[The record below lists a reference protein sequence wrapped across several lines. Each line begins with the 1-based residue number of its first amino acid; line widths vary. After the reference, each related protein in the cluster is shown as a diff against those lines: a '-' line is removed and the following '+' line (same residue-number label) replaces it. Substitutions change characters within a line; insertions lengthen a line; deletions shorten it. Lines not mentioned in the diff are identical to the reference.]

1 MLLIVPTPLL
11 PSNLPRAAAA
21 AHPLLAAS
29 RSVLLAAAPGACA
42 FGARAAAA
50 RDILHSNPAKFPAI
64 VSRLYTPPFRPQCP
78 ISCAAA
84 SPALQPA
91 CTCVT
96 THTALRSS
104 CLLRRFS
111 SSASGNNGQISSR
124 VIFQPALTIPRFL
137 RAFALTQAAV
147 CVINGAF
154 LAISHNPLTGGA
166 LKSVCAMYITRCL
179 CACLPSHCCPS
190 PLCRPLALTS
200 LPSDTPSSAPV

>member
-1 MLLIVPTPLL
+1 MPTPLL

-50 RDILHSNPAKFPAI
+50 RDILHSNTAKFPAI
-64 VSRLYTPPFRPQCP
+64 VSRLHTPPFRPQCP
-78 ISCAAA
+78 RSCAAA

-91 CTCVT
+91 CNCVT
-96 THTALRSS
+96 PHTALRSS

-111 SSASGNNGQISSR
+111 SSASGNNGQVSSH

-166 LKSVCAMYITRCL
+166 LKSVCAVYITRCL
-179 CACLPSHCCPS
+179 CARLPSHCCPNPS
-190 PLCRPLALTS
+190 CRPLALTS